1 MSARDH
7 RESAPERMASERL
20 RRKIVPSFLFEVWR
34 WPMEMPMAGVVQR
47 RPNGEGERE
56 RGACCRRALDPH
68 EMETRAWAEFSL
80 LCLLGLSGYV
90 HSGFLAFETPDKI

>member
-1 MSARDH
+1 MADGDAGGGAA
-7 RESAPERMASERL
+7 APKRGR
-20 RRKIVPSFLFEVWR
+20 
-34 WPMEMPMAGVVQR
+34 
-47 RPNGEGERE
+47 RE
-56 RGACCRRALDPH
+56 RGACCRRALGPH